1 MGETAIRNAIHRA
14 LDAPAHHLPDDPFLA
29 SRIIALAQ
37 EKETVSM
44 KRKLPVGVIIALILL
59 CMSVTAAA
67 VGLTLRETWEASFQ
81 KMNTHGE
88 IWLPDEPTQDD
99 MSLEKAL
106 DTARAAIKAT
116 FATPDA
122 ELNTMG
128 VYPTF
133 YGNNHWDVFF
143 SSRRDGNIEFNNGD
157 YGPDG
162 EYRVS
167 IDGNTGEIFSCV
179 WYTNDFWSAA
189 QRIWDEGSRDEV
201 YYAYQQT
208 DFYRQPIEKQAYFTA
223 LLAEAGYEVRANDAE
238 RLHLLERVELEFIR
252 RKPGDS
258 FIAADD
264 PQCIAAWQAVQERYG
279 FDPALL
285 QKYFFQAGRLD
296 AQTGTD
302 DIILAFNWYER
313 DLMLTLGISSGTYLE
328 DEPSRIG
335 TFMVSFLPGTTDVAA
350 VTWLPQEEGWT
361 QEKLLAL
368 DERLARESQ
377 ADPALVQ
384 RIGELRAQ
392 YGDNWHYWPLEVQ
405 EALDIVDE
413 SSRLPQEGE
422 MSVEEAMQYAL
433 NAIVYRYGQGAL
445 DALGNYA
452 VGVTNRVAE
461 YNGKLFWTVYITSN
475 PAREEDGWRVT
486 FMDGD
491 LPLPEGDP
499 DVKDMLDGSNG

>member
-1 MGETAIRNAIHRA
+1 MRDEKLRKAVHPAV
-14 LDAPAHHLPDDPFLA
+14 DAAAQHLPDDPFLA
-29 SRIIALAQ
+29 ARVIALAK
-37 EKETVSM
+37 EKETAPM
-44 KRKLPVGVIIALILL
+44 KRKLPIGVIIAIALL
-59 CMSVTAAA
+59 CMSVTALA

-88 IWLPDEPTQDD
+88 IWLPDDPQEGD
-99 MSLEKAL
+99 MSLEEAL
-106 DTARAAIKAT
+106 GVARAAIKKT

-122 ELNTMG
+122 ELDAMG

-157 YGPDG
+157 HGPDG

-167 IDGNTGEIFSCV
+167 FDGDTGEIFSCV
-179 WYTNDFWSAA
+179 WYTNDFWAAA
-189 QRIWDEGSRDEV
+189 QRIWDEGDRDEV
-201 YYAYQQT
+201 YYEYQRA
-208 DFYRQPIEKQAYFTA
+208 DFYRQSPEQQAYFTA
-223 LLAEAGYEVRANDAE
+223 LLKEAGYEVRADEEE
-238 RLHLLERVELEFIR
+238 RLHLLNRVELDFIR
-252 RKPGDS
+252 RKPGDYP
-258 FIAADD
+258 IAADD
-264 PQCIAAWQAVQERYG
+264 AQCIAAWQAVQERCG

-302 DIILAFNWYER
+302 DIILAYNWYER
-313 DLMLTLGISSGTYLE
+313 DLMLTLGVASGTYLE

-361 QEKLLAL
+361 QEKLAEL
-368 DERLARESQ
+368 DARLARESK
-377 ADPALVQ
+377 AKPALVQ
-384 RIGELRAQ
+384 RIGELRAL

-405 EALDIVDE
+405 AELEIVDE

-422 MSVEEAMQYAL
+422 MSVEEATQYAL
-433 NAIVYRYGQGAL
+433 NAVIYRYGQDAL
-445 DALGNYA
+445 DSLGDYV
-452 VGVTNRVAE
+452 VGVTNWLTNPDE
-461 YNGKLFWTVYITSN
+461 LLIWEIYITSD

-486 FMDGD
+486 FHDGS
-491 LPLPEGDP
+491 LPPPEGDP